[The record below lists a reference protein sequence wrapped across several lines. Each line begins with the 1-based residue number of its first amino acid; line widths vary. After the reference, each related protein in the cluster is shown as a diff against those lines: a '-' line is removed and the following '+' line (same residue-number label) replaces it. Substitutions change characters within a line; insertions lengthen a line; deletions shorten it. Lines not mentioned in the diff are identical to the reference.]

1 MSKKVLPENLMNSVL
16 GYLYDTLCTG
26 DDVAPKS
33 EDNYLS
39 WCTPGI
45 PMMKEDFDY
54 MSEGLMGVRKADSEP
69 PESDEEESSDQD
81 INRELSQNVAGK
93 YQAAENFSRICD
105 MIPDTSGVQGD
116 VTMNTWNVENTL
128 SHAYEQVLRFSQV
141 ADFGI
146 DDETKKKVERLRG
159 LLQEKKIKKD
169 LITDEETEVIEE
181 SPLVKKYN
189 EKKQEYISTVLE
201 YNTHRVNAL
210 AGQDPAAVHYW
221 SLNAPVLRNKVQG
234 AMNDWVTNGYK
245 NEYER
250 IAAFIRQVESRSMAL
265 LKAQYIDDLEK
276 SKLGG
281 ISSGS
286 NFIYTTLVPGSF
298 AESAGWTQFNFSKNE
313 FNSKYSYDKKK
324 GSGRV
329 GLSLG
334 VFNIGGGGGYEK
346 KERHSEIDVSNF
358 RLTFKMAQVPIVR
371 PGININFLTSN
382 YWRFVQNNPEFNEQ
396 MVSDGKTPPNGM
408 IPAIPTTCIFVKD
421 LYLHFGE
428 SHRIMD
434 EVKEVKSGGGA
445 LSWGPFAIGGKYKHE
460 SFDRDTESNSESQ
473 GIRIPGMQLIGFKCH
488 MMPKSPNPHPDIEE
502 DAWI

>member
-210 AGQDPAAVHYW
+210 AGQDPA
-221 SLNAPVLRNKVQG
+221 
-234 AMNDWVTNGYK
+234 
-245 NEYER
+245 
-250 IAAFIRQVESRSMAL
+250 
-265 LKAQYIDDLEK
+265 
-276 SKLGG
+276 
-281 ISSGS
+281 
-286 NFIYTTLVPGSF
+286 
-298 AESAGWTQFNFSKNE
+298 
-313 FNSKYSYDKKK
+313 
-324 GSGRV
+324 
-329 GLSLG
+329 
-334 VFNIGGGGGYEK
+334 
-346 KERHSEIDVSNF
+346 
-358 RLTFKMAQVPIVR
+358 
-371 PGININFLTSN
+371 
-382 YWRFVQNNPEFNEQ
+382 
-396 MVSDGKTPPNGM
+396 
-408 IPAIPTTCIFVKD
+408 
-421 LYLHFGE
+421 
-428 SHRIMD
+428 
-434 EVKEVKSGGGA
+434 
-445 LSWGPFAIGGKYKHE
+445 
-460 SFDRDTESNSESQ
+460 
-473 GIRIPGMQLIGFKCH
+473 
-488 MMPKSPNPHPDIEE
+488 
-502 DAWI
+502 